1 MTDIF
6 VNNNSNDK
14 ELDELLYPEDND
26 LVNSIKKEFNIKY

>member
-6 VNNNSNDK
+6 VNNSNNT

-26 LVNSIKKEFNIKY
+26 LVNSIKKEFNIK